1 MAKTIKDFT
10 ITWIERKAED
20 AAVADCTCI
29 AYYDSFTDEIVFT
42 NSEIQS
48 HRDYQPCFK
57 LENGEVV
64 GFVP

>member
-10 ITWIERKAED
+10 ITKIEKRAEQAD
-20 AAVADCTCI
+20 VADCPCI
-29 AYYDSFTDEIVFT
+29 AYYDSDTDELVFT
-42 NSEIQS
+42 NSERPS
-48 HRDYQPCFK
+48 YRDYQPCFK